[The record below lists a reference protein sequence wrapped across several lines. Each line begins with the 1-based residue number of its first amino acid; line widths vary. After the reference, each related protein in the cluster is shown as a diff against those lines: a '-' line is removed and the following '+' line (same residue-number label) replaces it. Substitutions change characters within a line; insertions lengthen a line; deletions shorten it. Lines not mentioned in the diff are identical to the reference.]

1 MNKENAIK
9 NLASQTPHNKSS
21 NGPENLTRNVN
32 QANFKS
38 AGATPTDVKVL
49 QNSKSVDQSVKLP
62 SLANKFSSWN
72 QKESSLNELDELLAE
87 HEFLMK
93 DP

>member
-1 MNKENAIK
+1 MNKENTIK
-9 NLASQTPHNKSS
+9 NPASQTPQSKNS
-21 NGPENLTRNVN
+21 NGHDNLTRNVN
-32 QANFKS
+32 SNYKS
-38 AGATPTDVKVL
+38 AGNTPIDVRVL
-49 QNSKSVDQSVKLP
+49 QNSKSGDQSVKLP